1 MKKNTIFEK
10 LAIGC
15 CFISYGSIVMIFYL
29 YHLINLN
36 PNPYTK
42 NISKQE
48 IEQFNQWLLSLN
60 NPYIHISLLFIFLAL
75 FFVYLHCK
83 RKKENK

>member
-15 CFISYGSIVMIFYL
+15 CFISYSSIALTFYL
-29 YHLINLN
+29 YHIINLN
-36 PNPYTK
+36 PNPYA